1 VSLRDSGDRSRLN
14 LAPFSLYFAWSTV
27 AVIVNATNLATR
39 LAETPLIVS
48 QASTVVLVTA
58 VIVVAYLS
66 TRNSKDFVFPLVIV
80 WALVGVGVNLM
91 QVDPLVSAIVFAL
104 TAIGALVMYVP
115 ALADWMGVS
124 KRSQAG

>member
-1 VSLRDSGDRSRLN
+1 LN